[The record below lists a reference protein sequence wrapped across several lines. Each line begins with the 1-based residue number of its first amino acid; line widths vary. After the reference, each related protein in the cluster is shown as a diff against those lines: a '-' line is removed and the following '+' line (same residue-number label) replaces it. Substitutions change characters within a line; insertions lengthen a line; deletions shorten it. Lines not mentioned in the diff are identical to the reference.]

1 LKKKKETA
9 EIGKKKKVNSIQ
21 FKNKKITM
29 CNSEE
34 VRQLIGKSLSD
45 RTSCLV
51 SQTWISLLMSPVLL
65 L

>member
-1 LKKKKETA
+1 MNFFFRKKKETA

-51 SQTWISLLMSPVLL
+51 SQT
-65 L
+65 